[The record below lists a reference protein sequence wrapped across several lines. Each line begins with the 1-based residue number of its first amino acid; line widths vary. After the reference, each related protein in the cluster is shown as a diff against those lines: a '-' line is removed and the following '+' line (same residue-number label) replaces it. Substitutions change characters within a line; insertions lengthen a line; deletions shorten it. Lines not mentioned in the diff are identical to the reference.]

1 MTFKLNAY
9 FKFVVSVTNLAP
21 HFLFL
26 LKLITHTNFKL
37 MMVKRILLSI
47 GILGVLCLYSGFTYA
62 QIKVTGKVTDANDGT
77 PLPFVSVMIKGSS
90 SGSATDARGVYTLPN
105 VPNDGILVFTF
116 IGYQPQEVPVN
127 GRGQI
132 DIVLVQ
138 QAVGLD
144 EVMVVAYGTMTKGSY
159 SGSATQL
166 KQEGFKDIPVVSFE
180 QAIVGS
186 VPGVQIAQK
195 SGQPGSLPEI
205 RIRGFG
211 SFNAGNEPLYVID
224 GVPVTSGDWGSG
236 NMYTSAMNFLN
247 PGDIESITVLK
258 DAAAAS
264 LYGSRASNGVILITT
279 KKGKAGRVVTTF
291 KGNLAVS
298 YFAVDNYPMVSEAD
312 KEMLTREA
320 WTNYGKDNPV
330 FWQPYGSLENY
341 VNVQTEKY
349 FPSRK
354 PNLIYED
361 WEDQLF
367 RTAVS
372 QNYELSVS
380 GGSER
385 SKVFASVA
393 YTKDKGINR
402 IQYLDRI
409 TTNIN
414 AEHQMSNRLR
424 VGGSFQYSNQ
434 DQSGHQDGQAK
445 DNVFYLWKVHLTP
458 RWPFKYEDGSY
469 WMEYYDGGTRVNP
482 VPQFDLQINDA
493 NQLRLLLKGWAEL
506 EITKDLKI
514 RSIISHDYLKMHD
527 RFHWLYGHI
536 NFTAYGQGYASDRY
550 RMVGRTVS
558 STIANYNKSIKKHNF
573 ALMAGWE
580 AEKEEFLYTRLA
592 KMDFSNYGATESALA
607 TNYQSGYTYRSNSN
621 LLSAVSSA
629 NYDYDTKYYISGSFR
644 RDGSSRLGPDKR
656 WGNFWS
662 VAASWRL
669 SNESFIKDVKWIN
682 DLRIRG
688 SYGTSGT
695 LPSDFYGYMA
705 VFGYGIYDTGAA
717 GYPNN
722 LANKDLTWEKNNN
735 WNIGLD
741 ARFFDRL
748 GVVAEYYNKTT
759 KDLLMNATVPSTTG
773 FGSALTNIGSME
785 NKGIELAFNYD
796 IIKKQ
801 DMTLTVGLNWATLK
815 NKVLALSSEGEQI
828 VSRPHIWK
836 AGYSFVQYYTREYYG
851 VDPETG
857 NPLYY
862 SNATLPD
869 GTLDKTLVSRS
880 QASSAILEGMTAIP
894 KGFGGLNASF
904 TWKSF
909 SASMN
914 WSYKYGHYVFDNSV
928 DDIEDD
934 GYNSYKNTSKEQLR
948 RWQKPGDIT
957 DVPRR
962 IAGNT
967 QGGYYDSSR
976 ALKKGDYLRLKN
988 MTISYLFPKNI
999 TDAVKVSNARIYLSG
1014 NNLLTF
1020 TGLNFDP
1027 EVQSNGFYNFTFPA
1041 LRTVTIG
1048 LEISL

>member
-1 MTFKLNAY
+1 
-9 FKFVVSVTNLAP
+9 
-21 HFLFL
+21 
-26 LKLITHTNFKL
+26 
-37 MMVKRILLSI
+37 MVKRILLLL
-47 GILGVLCLYSGFTYA
+47 GILSALCSYSYA
-62 QIKVTGKVTDANDGT
+62 QIKVTGRVTDAIDGT
-77 PLPFVSVMIKGSS
+77 PVPYVSVMVKGTSH
-90 SGSATDARGVYTLPN
+90 GTATDVKGIYSLNN
-105 VPNDGILVFTF
+105 VPSTGTLVFTF
-116 IGYQPQEVPVN
+116 IGYQTQEVPVN
-127 GRGQI
+127 GRGEVDVI
-132 DIVLVQ
+132 LVQ

-144 EVMVVAYGTMTKGSY
+144 EVMVVAYGTVTKGSY

-166 KQEGFKDIPVVSFE
+166 KQENFKDIPVVSFE
-180 QAIVGS
+180 QAIVGA

-236 NMYTSAMNFLN
+236 NMYTSSMNFLN
-247 PGDIESITVLK
+247 PGDIETITVLK
-258 DAAAAS
+258 DAAASS

-279 KKGKAGRVVTTF
+279 KKGKAGRVITTF

-298 YFAVDNYPMVSEAD
+298 YFAVNNYPMVSED
-312 KEMLTREA
+312 EGEMLTREA

-330 FWQPYGSLENY
+330 FWQSYGSLENY
-341 VNVQTEKY
+341 VNAQTEKY
-349 FPSRK
+349 YPSRK
-354 PNLIYED
+354 SNLIYED
-361 WEDQLF
+361 WEKQLF

-380 GGSER
+380 GGNER

-393 YTKDKGINR
+393 YTDDKGINR
-402 IQYLDRI
+402 IQYLDRL
-409 TTNIN
+409 TASIN
-414 AEHQMSNRLR
+414 AEHQMSNRLK
-424 VGGSFQYSNQ
+424 VGGSFQYSSQ

-458 RWPFKYEDGSY
+458 RWPFKYDDGSY

-514 RSIISHDYLKMHD
+514 KSIVSHDYLKMHD

-558 STIANYNKSIKKHNF
+558 STIANYSKSIKKHNF
-573 ALMAGWE
+573 AIMAGWE

-629 NYDYDTKYYISGSFR
+629 NYDYDTRYYISGSFR

-669 SNESFIKDVKWIN
+669 SNEAFIKDVKWIN
-682 DLRIRG
+682 DLRLRG

-717 GYPNN
+717 GYPSN

-741 ARFFDRL
+741 ARLFDRVGL
-748 GVVAEYYNKTT
+748 TAEYYHKTT

-785 NKGIELAFNYD
+785 NRGVELAVNVD
-796 IIKKQ
+796 IIKNK
-801 DMTLTVGLNWATLK
+801 DMTLTAGLNWATLH
-815 NKVLALSSEGEQI
+815 NEVLSLSAEGEQI

-836 AGYSFVQYYTREYYG
+836 AGYSYVQYYTREYAG
-851 VDPETG
+851 VDPQTG
-857 NPLYY
+857 NPQYY

-869 GTLDKTLVSRS
+869 GSRDRTLVSRAK
-880 QASSAILEGMTAIP
+880 ASSTILEGMTAIP
-894 KGFGGLNASF
+894 KGFGGFNASF
-904 TWKSF
+904 SWKSF
-909 SASMN
+909 QAAFSWA
-914 WSYKYGHYVFDNSV
+914 YKYGHYVFDNSV

-962 IAGNT
+962 VAGNT

-988 MTISYLFPKNI
+988 MTISYLFPKHI